1 MKAEFE
7 VKLTTKDMFVFL
19 LNNTYRK
26 LTGIIW
32 MVFSLIV
39 VGVVIFTWGKEG
51 VQIYQ
56 SILLIV
62 LASLYT
68 VINPIMLLFRAARQI
83 KTNETLQKPLHYVV
97 DEEGIE
103 VSQGELSEKTLWENI
118 WKAVKYGDQIV
129 IYVTQLR
136 VFNMPLRFVGD
147 QYDALASLAKEG
159 LKERCKI
166 QVKS

>member
-32 MVFSLIV
+32 MVFSVVV

-51 VQIYQ
+51 VQLYQ

-68 VINPIMLLFRAARQI
+68 IINPIMLLFRAARQI
-83 KTNETLQKPLHYVV
+83 KTNETLRKPLHYVV
-97 DEEGIE
+97 DEEGIT
-103 VSQGELSEKTLWENI
+103 VSQGELSEKTPWENI
-118 WKAVKYGDQIV
+118 WKAVKYGDQVV

-147 QYDALASLAKEG
+147 QYEALAGLAKEG
-159 LKERCKI
+159 LKERCKL
-166 QVKS
+166 KG